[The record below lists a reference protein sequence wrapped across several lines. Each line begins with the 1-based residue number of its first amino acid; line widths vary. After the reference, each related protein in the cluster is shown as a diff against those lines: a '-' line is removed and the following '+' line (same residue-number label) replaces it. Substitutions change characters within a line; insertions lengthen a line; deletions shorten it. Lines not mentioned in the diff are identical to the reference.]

1 MYMYTLHVHV
11 HQERIKAYHNM
22 VLNGKRS
29 LKVLH
34 LYGNLAIVV
43 TTSNQAKCR
52 QACRARACLSA
63 LCYYMYSIHE
73 Q

>member
-11 HQERIKAYHNM
+11 HQEHIKAHHNM
-22 VLNGKRS
+22 VLNGTRP
-29 LKVLH
+29 LKILH

-43 TTSNQAKCR
+43 TTSNKAKRR
-52 QACRARACLSA
+52 QACRVHACPSA
-63 LCYYMYSIHE
+63 LCNYNIHV